1 MSCLSFSLPSPL
13 HSTAHHT
20 AQHCIHSHAN
30 ILKTDTHTPYVVSF
44 LSFSLLLPFFSF
56 SHCSA
61 LPVLNPL
68 LRCLSILFSP
78 LFLSCA
84 VRHPS
89 TIGPILPV
97 LLYSCR
103 VFPPALLFCLLLSSL
118 FSHFSALPALH
129 LLLSCF
135 LSLSHHP
142 YCLVLS
148 YFCTVFFLCWR
159 ALLVGRSVRC
169 LGVGGVLCRW

>member
-1 MSCLSFSLPSPL
+1 MWRSVLSIPSPRGL
-13 HSTAHHT
+13 AHSTRDRLLRKLADADNMPIPT
-20 AQHCIHSHAN
+20 IFF
-30 ILKTDTHTPYVVSF
+30 P
-44 LSFSLLLPFFSF
+44 LSRSVLSSLF

-61 LPVLNPL
+61 LPVLIPL
-68 LRCLSILFSP
+68 LRCLSILFCP

-148 YFCTVFFLCWR
+148 YFCPVFFLCWR
-159 ALLVGRSVRC
+159 ALLVAYALASS
-169 LGVGGVLCRW
+169 